1 MEGNLVINILNKIY
15 IIKKYNIYNKI
26 KIEIEK

>member
-15 IIKKYNIYNKI
+15 VIKKYNIYNKI

>member
-1 MEGNLVINILNKIY
+1 MEGNLIINILNKIY
-15 IIKKYNIYNKI
+15 VIKKYNIYNKI